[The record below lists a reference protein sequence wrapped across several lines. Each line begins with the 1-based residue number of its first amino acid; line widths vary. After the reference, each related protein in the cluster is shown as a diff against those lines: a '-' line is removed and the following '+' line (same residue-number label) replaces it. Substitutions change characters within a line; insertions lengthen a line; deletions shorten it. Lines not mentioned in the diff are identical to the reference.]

1 MLNTMSKCRK
11 MLKNVKRCRKVS
23 KRPKNLK
30 SCRKMSNYV
39 EVLPKNVESCLS
51 HVEKFQNV
59 EICLKVLKN
68 TETSKKFAIMQKM
81 SIYMRKSCR

>member
-1 MLNTMSKCRK
+1 
-11 MLKNVKRCRKVS
+11 
-23 KRPKNLK
+23 
-30 SCRKMSNYV
+30 MSNYV